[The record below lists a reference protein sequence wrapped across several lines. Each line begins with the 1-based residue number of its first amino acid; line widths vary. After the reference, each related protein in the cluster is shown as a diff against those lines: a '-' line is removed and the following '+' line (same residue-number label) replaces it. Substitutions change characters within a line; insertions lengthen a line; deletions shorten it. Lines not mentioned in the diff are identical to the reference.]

1 MFFTIS
7 QPKTKQDT
15 IIMAQAP
22 FLSVSYLWSIMIKPV
37 YVYEIYGYRLYN
49 SSNIGIVYQTYT
61 ILLYTQD
68 TWSYF
73 KFVSM
78 LLLSCFIL
86 NASCII
92 LLLATYVTFNPF
104 LVISH
109 ESPYVL
115 PQHYKG
121 QTGKHHRSLPVWSAL
136 SSCLLVACAVL

>member
-1 MFFTIS
+1 MFFTIF
-7 QPKTKQDT
+7 QPNTKQDT

-37 YVYEIYGYRLYN
+37 YVYGYRLYN
-49 SSNIGIVYQTYT
+49 SSNIGIVYQTDT

-73 KFVSM
+73 EFVSM
-78 LLLSCFIL
+78 LLFSCFIL

-104 LVISH
+104 LVISY

-136 SSCLLVACAVL
+136 SCLLLACAVL